1 MPITYR
7 TSAYGGANAPLTNA
21 QIDENFSWLNTNK
34 AATTHTHAA
43 SDIISGTM
51 ATARLGSGTASS
63 TTWLRGDSTWQTIQS
78 GSAIANDTA
87 TTTALYPI
95 FAAVTTGTPANVY
108 VSSTKLTF
116 TPSTGVLGA
125 TNFNSLSDANFKT
138 DLERIT
144 GALDKIK
151 LLTGYDYTLKE
162 TGQRSSGLLSQDV
175 EKVQP
180 SLVTEVDGI
189 KTLAYGNMMGLVVE
203 AIKEIDDKLSQ
214 IQKQLENK

>member
-1 MPITYR
+1 MAITYR

-43 SDIISGTM
+43 TDIISGTM
-51 ATARLGSGTASS
+51 AAARLGSGTASS
-63 TTWLRGDSTWQTIQS
+63 TTYLRGDSTWQTIQS
-78 GSAIANDTA
+78 GAAIAGDT
-87 TTTALYPI
+87 TTATALYPL
-95 FAAVTTGTPANVY
+95 FAAVTTGTPTNIY

-125 TNFNSLSDANFKT
+125 TNFNSLSDARFKT
-138 DLERIT
+138 DLEKIS

-151 LLTGYDYTLKE
+151 LLTGYDYTLVASGEK
-162 TGQRSSGLLSQDV
+162 SSGLLSQDV

-180 SLVTEVDGI
+180 NLVTEVDGV

-203 AIKEIDDKLSQ
+203 AIKEIDEKLSE

>member
-1 MPITYR
+1 MAITYR

-21 QIDENFSWLNTNK
+21 QIDENFSWLNANK
-34 AATTHTHAA
+34 AAATHTHAA
-43 SDIISGTM
+43 GDIISGIM
-51 ATARLGSGTASS
+51 STARLGTGTANS
-63 TTWLRGDSTWQTIQS
+63 TTYLRGDNTWQTIQS
-78 GSAIANDTA
+78 APTITNDVATGVAI
-87 TTTALYPI
+87 YPI
-95 FAAVTTGTPANVY
+95 LSSVVNGSSSTYY
-108 VSSTKLTF
+108 VSNSKLTF
-116 TPSTGVLGA
+116 IPATGVLGA

-180 SLVTEVDGI
+180 SLVTEVDGV